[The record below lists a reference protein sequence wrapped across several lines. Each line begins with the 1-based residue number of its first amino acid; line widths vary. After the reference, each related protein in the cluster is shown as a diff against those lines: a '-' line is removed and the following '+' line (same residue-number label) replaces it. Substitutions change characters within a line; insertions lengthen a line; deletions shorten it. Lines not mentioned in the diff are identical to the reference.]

1 MQTINQKISE
11 VQNKVNN
18 SILLK
23 YIIPSVVILLIL
35 IYYFPFYGME
45 KLIQDTMWTGIYDV
59 VDPIIVAP
67 FIFGVISLLIN
78 TINKDILFKALF
90 ALLYLISFAL
100 SLVGLMAV
108 IYMRDLLFYIPH
120 IVIIVLHIVIWIGI
134 RKKN

>member
-78 TINKDILFKALF
+78 TINKSILFKALF

-100 SLVGLMAV
+100 SLVGLMGV

>member
-11 VQNKVNN
+11 VQNKVNT

-78 TINKDILFKALF
+78 TINKSILFKALF

-100 SLVGLMAV
+100 SLVGLMGV

>member
-11 VQNKVNN
+11 VQNKVNT

-78 TINKDILFKALF
+78 TINKSILFKALV

-100 SLVGLMAV
+100 SLVGLMGV